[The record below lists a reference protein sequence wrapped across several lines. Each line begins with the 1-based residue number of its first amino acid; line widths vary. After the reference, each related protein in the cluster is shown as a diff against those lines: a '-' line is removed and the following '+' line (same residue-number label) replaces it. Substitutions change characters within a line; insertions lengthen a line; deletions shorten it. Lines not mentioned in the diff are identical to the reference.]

1 MNIHEYQAK
10 DLLKEFGAPVPRGVI
25 VYNVNEITQKI
36 KTLNSNNLIVKAQIH
51 AGGRGKAGGVRI
63 VKSLEEVEKASNEI
77 MGKTL
82 ITPQTGPKGKVVKKL
97 YVEEGSNIE
106 KEFYISMVVDRE
118 TNGITVIASTE
129 GGMEIEEIAKKTPEK
144 IIKHKLKPCSDIQIN
159 EAKDIA
165 LKLGLEDELVE
176 KAANFILA
184 IHKTTVSLEALM
196 VEINPMVITKEKDI
210 YALDAKMGFDENSFY
225 RNKDI
230 ANLRDE
236 DEEDPLELEAKKH
249 DLNYIKLDGEV
260 GVMVNGAGLAMA
272 TMDLI
277 KQNGGKPANFMDI
290 AGAATPE
297 RVAAAFKLLYS
308 DKDVKGILCNVFGGM
323 MRTDSIAEGLVTAA
337 NEVKMSKPVVVRLE
351 GTNIELARKI
361 LKESGL
367 PFISAST
374 FGETAK
380 KIVEAINKEKK

>member
-10 DLLKEFGAPVPRGVI
+10 ELLKKNGVNVPNGKVAFT
-25 VYNVNEITQKI
+25 VDEALDVAKE
-36 KTLNSNNLIVKAQIH
+36 LNSDVWVVKAQIH
-51 AGGRGKAGGVRI
+51 AGGRGKAGGVKV
-63 VKSLEEVEKASNEI
+63 VKSLEEVQTAAKEI

-82 ITPQTGPKGKVVKKL
+82 ITPQTGQQGKVVKKL

-106 KEFYISMVVDRE
+106 KEFYLSMVIDRE

-129 GGMEIEEIAKKTPEK
+129 GGMEIEEVAEKTPEK
-144 IIKHKLKPCSDIQIN
+144 IIKYKLKPCAEMNIN

-165 LKLGLEDELVE
+165 SKLGLEGELID
-176 KAANFILA
+176 KAANFILSV
-184 IHKTTVSLEALM
+184 HKTTVSLEALM
-196 VEINPMVITKEKDI
+196 VEINPMVITKEKEV

-225 RNKDI
+225 RHEDI

-249 DLNYIKLDGEV
+249 DLNYVKLDGEI

-323 MRTDSIAEGLVTAA
+323 MRTNSIAEGLVTAA
-337 NEVKMSKPVVVRLE
+337 NEVKMAKPVVVRLE
-351 GTNIELARKI
+351 GTNIELGRKI

-367 PFISAST
+367 PFINATT

-380 KIVEAINKEKK
+380 KIVEAVKKEGK

>member
-1 MNIHEYQAK
+1 MNIHEHQAK
-10 DLLKEFGAPVPRGVI
+10 QILKQYGAVVPEGVYGFTVEELLEKC
-25 VYNVNEITQKI
+25 KSL
-36 KTLNSNNLIVKAQIH
+36 KTDKYVLKAQIH
-51 AGGRGKAGGVRI
+51 AGGRGKAGGVKV
-63 VKSLEEVEKASNEI
+63 VKSLEEVQTAAKEI
-77 MGKTL
+77 MGTTL
-82 ITPQTGPKGKVVKKL
+82 ITPQTGQQGKVVKKL

-106 KEFYISMVVDRE
+106 KEFYLSMVIDRE

-129 GGMEIEEIAKKTPEK
+129 GGMEIEEVAEKTPEK
-144 IIKHKLKPCSDIQIN
+144 IIKYKLKPCAEMNIN

-165 LKLGLEDELVE
+165 SKLGLEGELID
-176 KAANFILA
+176 KAANFILSV
-184 IHKTTVSLEALM
+184 HKTTVSLEALM
-196 VEINPMVITKEKDI
+196 VEINPMVITKEKEV

-225 RNKDI
+225 RHEDI
-230 ANLRDE
+230 ANLRDD

-249 DLNYIKLDGEV
+249 DLNYVKLDGEI

-323 MRTDSIAEGLVTAA
+323 MRTNSIAEGLVTAA
-337 NEVKMSKPVVVRLE
+337 NEVKMAKPVVVRLE
-351 GTNIELARKI
+351 GTNIELGRKI

-367 PFISAST
+367 PFINATT

-380 KIVEAINKEKK
+380 KIVEAVKKEGK

>member
-10 DLLKEFGAPVPRGVI
+10 ELLSKNGVNVPNGKVAFTIDEAVNIAKEL
-25 VYNVNEITQKI
+25 
-36 KTLNSNNLIVKAQIH
+36 KTDVWVVKAQIH
-51 AGGRGKAGGVRI
+51 AGGRGKAGGVKV
-63 VKSLEEVEKASNEI
+63 VKTIEEVEKAANEI

-82 ITPQTGPKGKVVKKL
+82 VTPQTGPQGKIVKKL

-106 KEFYISMVVDRE
+106 KEFYVSMVVDRE

-129 GGMEIEEIAKKTPEK
+129 GGMEIEEVAEKTPEK
-144 IIKHKLKPCSDIQIN
+144 IIKHKLVPCADMKDS

-165 LKLGLEDELVE
+165 TKLGLEGELIDKV
-176 KAANFILA
+176 ANFILSV
-184 IHKTTVSLEALM
+184 HKTTVSLEALM
-196 VEINPMVITKEKDI
+196 VEINPMVITKEKEV

-225 RNKDI
+225 RHEEI

-249 DLNYIKLDGEV
+249 DLNYVKLDGEI

-323 MRTDSIAEGLVTAA
+323 MRTNSIAEGLVSAA
-337 NEVKMSKPVVVRLE
+337 NEVKMAKPVVVRLE
-351 GTNIELARKI
+351 GTNIELGRKI

-367 PFISAST
+367 PFINAAT

-380 KIVEAINKEKK
+380 KIVEAVKKEGK

>member
-10 DLLKEFGAPVPRGVI
+10 ELLSKNGVNVPKGKVAFTVEEAINVAKELDSGVW
-25 VYNVNEITQKI
+25 V
-36 KTLNSNNLIVKAQIH
+36 VKAQIH
-51 AGGRGKAGGVRI
+51 AGGRGKAGGVKV

-129 GGMEIEEIAKKTPEK
+129 GGMEIEEVAEKTPEK
-144 IIKHKLKPCSDIQIN
+144 IIKHKLKPCSDMQIN

-165 LKLGLEDELVE
+165 LKLGLEGELIE

-225 RNKDI
+225 RHEDI

-249 DLNYIKLDGEV
+249 DLNYVKLDGEV

-308 DKDVKGILCNVFGGM
+308 DEDVKGILCNVFGGM
-323 MRTDSIAEGLVTAA
+323 MRTNSIAEGLVTAA

-380 KIVEAINKEKK
+380 KIVEAVNKEKK

>member
-1 MNIHEYQAK
+1 
-10 DLLKEFGAPVPRGVI
+10 
-25 VYNVNEITQKI
+25 
-36 KTLNSNNLIVKAQIH
+36 
-51 AGGRGKAGGVRI
+51 
-63 VKSLEEVEKASNEI
+63 

-82 ITPQTGPKGKVVKKL
+82 ITPQTGPQGKVVKKL

-106 KEFYISMVVDRE
+106 KEFYISMVIDRE
-118 TNGITVIASTE
+118 TNGITVVASTE
-129 GGMEIEEIAKKTPEK
+129 GGMEIEEVAEKTPEK
-144 IIKHKLKPCSDIQIN
+144 IIKHKLKPCAEMQIN

-165 LKLGLEDELVE
+165 SKLGLDGDLNQ
-176 KAANFILA
+176 KAANFILSL
-184 IHKTTVSLEALM
+184 HKTTVTLEALM
-196 VEINPMVITKEKDI
+196 VEINPMVITKEKEV

-225 RNKDI
+225 RHEDI

-249 DLNYIKLDGEV
+249 HLNYVKLNGEV

-277 KQNGGKPANFMDI
+277 KQNGGTPANFMDI

-323 MRTDSIAEGLVTAA
+323 MRTNSIAEGLVTAA

-380 KIVEAINKEKK
+380 KIVEAVNKEKK

>member
-10 DLLKEFGAPVPRGVI
+10 ELLKKNGVNVPNGKVAFT
-25 VYNVNEITQKI
+25 VDEALDVAKE
-36 KTLNSNNLIVKAQIH
+36 LNSDVWVVKAQIH
-51 AGGRGKAGGVRI
+51 AGGRGKAGGVKV
-63 VKSLEEVEKASNEI
+63 VKSLEEVQTAAKEI

-82 ITPQTGPKGKVVKKL
+82 ITPQTGPQGKVVKKL

-106 KEFYISMVVDRE
+106 KEFYLSMVIDRE

-129 GGMEIEEIAKKTPEK
+129 GGMEIEEVAEKTPEK
-144 IIKHKLKPCSDIQIN
+144 IIKYKLKPCAEMNIS

-165 LKLGLEDELVE
+165 SKLGLEGELID
-176 KAANFILA
+176 KAANFILSV
-184 IHKTTVSLEALM
+184 HKTTVSLEALM
-196 VEINPMVITKEKDI
+196 VEINPMVITKEKEV

-225 RNKDI
+225 RHEDI

-249 DLNYIKLDGEV
+249 DLNYVKLDGEI

-323 MRTDSIAEGLVTAA
+323 MRTNSIAEGLVTAA
-337 NEVKMSKPVVVRLE
+337 NEVKMAKPVVVRLE
-351 GTNIELARKI
+351 GTNIELGRKI

-367 PFISAST
+367 PFINATT

-380 KIVEAINKEKK
+380 KIVEAVKKEGK

>member
-1 MNIHEYQAK
+1 
-10 DLLKEFGAPVPRGVI
+10 
-25 VYNVNEITQKI
+25 
-36 KTLNSNNLIVKAQIH
+36 
-51 AGGRGKAGGVRI
+51 
-63 VKSLEEVEKASNEI
+63 
-77 MGKTL
+77 
-82 ITPQTGPKGKVVKKL
+82 
-97 YVEEGSNIE
+97 
-106 KEFYISMVVDRE
+106 
-118 TNGITVIASTE
+118 
-129 GGMEIEEIAKKTPEK
+129 
-144 IIKHKLKPCSDIQIN
+144 
-159 EAKDIA
+159 
-165 LKLGLEDELVE
+165 
-176 KAANFILA
+176 
-184 IHKTTVSLEALM
+184 M

-225 RNKDI
+225 RNEDI

-249 DLNYIKLDGEV
+249 DLNYVKLDGEV

-323 MRTDSIAEGLVTAA
+323 MRTNSIAEGLVTAA

-367 PFISAST
+367 PFISASN

>member
-10 DLLKEFGAPVPRGVI
+10 ELLKKNGVNVPNGKVAFTVEEALQVAKELDSGVW
-25 VYNVNEITQKI
+25 V
-36 KTLNSNNLIVKAQIH
+36 VKAQIH
-51 AGGRGKAGGVRI
+51 AGGRGKAGGVKV
-63 VKSLEEVEKASNEI
+63 VKSLEEVESASKEI
-77 MGKTL
+77 IGKTL
-82 ITPQTGPKGKVVKKL
+82 VTPQTGAQGKVVKKL

-106 KEFYISMVVDRE
+106 KEFYISMVIDRE
-118 TNGITVIASTE
+118 TNGITVVASTE
-129 GGMEIEEIAKKTPEK
+129 GGMEIEEVAKKTPEK
-144 IIKHKLKPCSDIQIN
+144 IVKHKLKPCAEMQVN
-159 EAKDIA
+159 EAEEIA
-165 LKLGLEDELVE
+165 SKLGLEGDLV
-176 KAANFILA
+176 KKVADFILS

-196 VEINPMVITKEKDI
+196 VEINPMVITKEKEV

-225 RNKDI
+225 RHEDI

-249 DLNYIKLDGEV
+249 DLNYVKLDGEI

-323 MRTDSIAEGLVTAA
+323 MRTNSIAEGLVAAA
-337 NEVKMSKPVVVRLE
+337 NEVKMAKPVVVRLE

-380 KIVEAINKEKK
+380 KIVEAVKNKEK

>member
-10 DLLKEFGAPVPRGVI
+10 ELLKKNGVNVPNGKVAFT
-25 VYNVNEITQKI
+25 VDEALDVAKEH
-36 KTLNSNNLIVKAQIH
+36 NSDVWVVKAQIH
-51 AGGRGKAGGVRI
+51 AGGRGKAGGVKV
-63 VKSLEEVEKASNEI
+63 VKSLEEVQTAAKEI

-82 ITPQTGPKGKVVKKL
+82 ITPQTGPQGKVVKKL

-106 KEFYISMVVDRE
+106 KEFYLSMVIDRE

-129 GGMEIEEIAKKTPEK
+129 GGMEIEEVAEKTPEK
-144 IIKHKLKPCSDIQIN
+144 IIKYKLKPCAEMNIN

-165 LKLGLEDELVE
+165 SKLGLEGELID
-176 KAANFILA
+176 KAANFILSV
-184 IHKTTVSLEALM
+184 HKTTVSLEALM
-196 VEINPMVITKEKDI
+196 VEINPMVITKEKEV

-225 RNKDI
+225 RHEDI

-249 DLNYIKLDGEV
+249 DLNYVKLDGEI

-323 MRTDSIAEGLVTAA
+323 MRTNSIAEGLVTAA
-337 NEVKMSKPVVVRLE
+337 NEVKMAKPVVVRLE
-351 GTNIELARKI
+351 GTNIELGRKI

-367 PFISAST
+367 PFINATT

-380 KIVEAINKEKK
+380 KIVEAVKKEGK

>member
-10 DLLKEFGAPVPRGVI
+10 ELLSKNGVNVPKGKVAFTVEEAINVAKELDSGIWV
-25 VYNVNEITQKI
+25 
-36 KTLNSNNLIVKAQIH
+36 VKAQIH
-51 AGGRGKAGGVRI
+51 AGGRGKAGGVKV
-63 VKSLEEVEKASNEI
+63 VKSLEEVQTAAKEI

-82 ITPQTGPKGKVVKKL
+82 ITPQTGPQGKVVKKL

-106 KEFYISMVVDRE
+106 KEFYLSMVIDRE

-129 GGMEIEEIAKKTPEK
+129 GGMEIEEVAEKTPEK
-144 IIKHKLKPCSDIQIN
+144 IIKYKLKPCAEMNIN

-165 LKLGLEDELVE
+165 SKLGLEGELID
-176 KAANFILA
+176 KAANFILSV
-184 IHKTTVSLEALM
+184 HKTTVSLEALM
-196 VEINPMVITKEKDI
+196 VEINPMVITKEKEV

-225 RNKDI
+225 RHEDI

-249 DLNYIKLDGEV
+249 DLNYVKLDGEI

-277 KQNGGKPANFMDI
+277 KQNGGKHANFMDI

-323 MRTDSIAEGLVTAA
+323 MRTNSIAEGLVTAA
-337 NEVKMSKPVVVRLE
+337 NEVKMAKPVVVRLE
-351 GTNIELARKI
+351 GTNIELGRKI

-367 PFISAST
+367 PFINATT

-380 KIVEAINKEKK
+380 KIVEAVKKEGK

>member
-10 DLLKEFGAPVPRGVI
+10 ELLKKNGVNVPNGKVAFT
-25 VYNVNEITQKI
+25 VDEALDVAKE
-36 KTLNSNNLIVKAQIH
+36 LNSDVWVVKAQIH
-51 AGGRGKAGGVRI
+51 AGGRGKAGGVKV
-63 VKSLEEVEKASNEI
+63 VKSLEEVQTAAKEI

-82 ITPQTGPKGKVVKKL
+82 ITPQTGQQGKVVKKL

-106 KEFYISMVVDRE
+106 KEFYLSMVIDRE

-129 GGMEIEEIAKKTPEK
+129 GGMEIEEVAEKTPEK
-144 IIKHKLKPCSDIQIN
+144 IIKYKLKPCAEMNIN

-165 LKLGLEDELVE
+165 SKLGLEGELID
-176 KAANFILA
+176 KAANFILSV
-184 IHKTTVSLEALM
+184 HKTTVSLEALM
-196 VEINPMVITKEKDI
+196 VEINPMVITKEKEV

-225 RNKDI
+225 RHEDI

-249 DLNYIKLDGEV
+249 DLNYVKLDGEI

-323 MRTDSIAEGLVTAA
+323 MRTNSIAEGLVTAA
-337 NEVKMSKPVVVRLE
+337 NEVKMAKPVVVRLE
-351 GTNIELARKI
+351 GTNIELGRKI

-367 PFISAST
+367 PFINGTT

-380 KIVEAINKEKK
+380 KIVEAVKKEGK

>member
-10 DLLKEFGAPVPRGVI
+10 ELLKKNGVNVPNGKVAFT
-25 VYNVNEITQKI
+25 VDEALDVAKE
-36 KTLNSNNLIVKAQIH
+36 LNSDVWVVKAQIH
-51 AGGRGKAGGVRI
+51 AGGRGKAGGVKV
-63 VKSLEEVEKASNEI
+63 VKSLEEVQTAAKEI

-82 ITPQTGPKGKVVKKL
+82 ITPQTGPQGKVVKKL

-106 KEFYISMVVDRE
+106 KEFYLSMVIDRE

-129 GGMEIEEIAKKTPEK
+129 GGMEIEEVAEKTPEK
-144 IIKHKLKPCSDIQIN
+144 IIKYKLKPCAEMNIN

-165 LKLGLEDELVE
+165 SKLGLEGELID
-176 KAANFILA
+176 KAANFILSV
-184 IHKTTVSLEALM
+184 HKTTVSLEALM
-196 VEINPMVITKEKDI
+196 VEINPMVITKEKEV

-225 RNKDI
+225 RHEDI

-249 DLNYIKLDGEV
+249 DLNYVKLNGEV

-277 KQNGGKPANFMDI
+277 KQNGGTPANFMDI

-308 DKDVKGILCNVFGGM
+308 DKDVKGILFNVFGGM
-323 MRTDSIAEGLVTAA
+323 MRTNSIAEGLVTAA

-380 KIVEAINKEKK
+380 KIVEAVNKEKK

>member
-10 DLLKEFGAPVPRGVI
+10 ELLKSNGVNVPNGKVAFTVEEAINVAKELNAGVW
-25 VYNVNEITQKI
+25 V
-36 KTLNSNNLIVKAQIH
+36 VKAQIH
-51 AGGRGKAGGVRI
+51 AGGRGKAGGVKV
-63 VKSLEEVEKASNEI
+63 VKSIEEVEQAAKEI
-77 MGKTL
+77 MGKNL
-82 ITPQTGPKGKVVKKL
+82 VTPQTGPQGKIVKKL

-106 KEFYISMVVDRE
+106 KEFYISMVIDRE

-129 GGMEIEEIAKKTPEK
+129 GGMEIEEVAEKTPEK
-144 IIKHKLKPCSDIQIN
+144 IIKHNLKPCANMEMD

-165 LKLGLEDELVE
+165 SKLGLKDDLID
-176 KAANFILA
+176 KAANFILSV
-184 IHKTTVSLEALM
+184 HKTTISLEALM
-196 VEINPMVITKEKDI
+196 VEINPMVITKEKEV

-225 RNKDI
+225 RHEDI

-249 DLNYIKLDGEV
+249 DLNYVKLDGEI

-323 MRTDSIAEGLVTAA
+323 MRTNSIAEGLVTAA
-337 NEVKMSKPVVVRLE
+337 NEVKMAKPVVVRLE
-351 GTNIELARKI
+351 GTNIELGRKI
-361 LKESGL
+361 LKDSGL
-367 PFISAST
+367 PFINAST

-380 KIVEAINKEKK
+380 KIVEAVKKEEK

>member
-1 MNIHEYQAK
+1 LNIHEYQAK
-10 DLLKEFGAPVPRGVI
+10 ELLKKNGVNVPNGKVAFTVEEALQVAKELDSGVW
-25 VYNVNEITQKI
+25 V
-36 KTLNSNNLIVKAQIH
+36 VKAQIH
-51 AGGRGKAGGVRI
+51 AGGRGKAGGVKV
-63 VKSLEEVEKASNEI
+63 VKSLEEVESASKEI

-82 ITPQTGPKGKVVKKL
+82 VTPQTGAQGKVVKKL

-106 KEFYISMVVDRE
+106 KEFYISMVIDRE
-118 TNGITVIASTE
+118 TNGITVVASTE
-129 GGMEIEEIAKKTPEK
+129 GGMEIEEVAKKTPEK
-144 IIKHKLKPCSDIQIN
+144 IVKHKLKPCAEMQVN
-159 EAKDIA
+159 EAEEIA
-165 LKLGLEDELVE
+165 SKLGLEGDLV
-176 KAANFILA
+176 KKVADFILS

-196 VEINPMVITKEKDI
+196 VEINPMVITKEKEV

-225 RNKDI
+225 RHEDI

-249 DLNYIKLDGEV
+249 DLNYVKLDGEI

-323 MRTDSIAEGLVTAA
+323 MRTNSIAEGLVTAA
-337 NEVKMSKPVVVRLE
+337 NEVKMAKPVVVRLE

-380 KIVEAINKEKK
+380 KIVEAVKNKEK

>member
-10 DLLKEFGAPVPRGVI
+10 ELLKKNGVNVPNGKVAFT
-25 VYNVNEITQKI
+25 VDEALDVAKE
-36 KTLNSNNLIVKAQIH
+36 LNSDVWVVKAQIH
-51 AGGRGKAGGVRI
+51 AGGRGKAGGVKV
-63 VKSLEEVEKASNEI
+63 VKSLEEVQTAAKEI

-82 ITPQTGPKGKVVKKL
+82 ITPQTGPQGKVVKKL

-106 KEFYISMVVDRE
+106 KEFYLSMVIDRE

-129 GGMEIEEIAKKTPEK
+129 GGMEIEEVAEKTPEK
-144 IIKHKLKPCSDIQIN
+144 IIKYKLKPCAEMNIN

-165 LKLGLEDELVE
+165 SKLGLEGELID
-176 KAANFILA
+176 KAANFILSV
-184 IHKTTVSLEALM
+184 HKTTVSLEALM
-196 VEINPMVITKEKDI
+196 VEINPMVITKEKEV

-225 RNKDI
+225 RHEDI

-249 DLNYIKLDGEV
+249 DLNYVKLDGEI

-290 AGAATPE
+290 AGAATAE

-323 MRTDSIAEGLVTAA
+323 MRTNSIAEGLVTAA
-337 NEVKMSKPVVVRLE
+337 NEVKMAKPVVVRLE
-351 GTNIELARKI
+351 GTNIELGRKI

-367 PFISAST
+367 PFINATT

-380 KIVEAINKEKK
+380 KIVEAVKKEGK